1 MSSRGKF
8 SLAIGS
14 LVLLGFGIWSLVN
27 NINFL
32 MAFSNTQ
39 AYWVQVG
46 VIGGEIL
53 GGLLGLI
60 EAISGRMKFLVV
72 ILGLALFALQV
83 IEWTFSTME
92 IQNVGFPNAYGDWM
106 GFGLMIA
113 RSLGILFY
121 VYGGISVSRK

>member
-1 MSSRGKF
+1 MNSRGRF
-8 SLAIGS
+8 TLVIGS
-14 LVLLGFGIWSLVN
+14 LILLGFGVWSLIV

-32 MAFSNTQ
+32 MNFTNTQ
-39 AYWVQVG
+39 GYWVQVG
-46 VIGGEIL
+46 VIGGEII

-60 EAISGRMKFLVV
+60 EALSGRMKFLVV